1 MINDKIGTLYHQD
14 LPQQE
19 EECVVYCVV
28 LLFAHLLAVKN
39 NVNFPLMARIFM
51 KRSLEKQNQPNWK

>member
-19 EECVVYCVV
+19 EESAVYFVV
-28 LLFAHLLAVKN
+28 LIFAHFAG
-39 NVNFPLMARIFM
+39 
-51 KRSLEKQNQPNWK
+51 SEE